1 MFLEGGTEGSGF
13 FSREEGVDVWT
24 GIGTGLGSGL
34 LFRSGEL
41 CPEAAL
47 AAVFPSPWAELGA
60 RELLASASRVPHP
73 LLQAPASSSGSF
85 ESMEPA

>member
-1 MFLEGGTEGSGF
+1 MSGQALAQ
-13 FSREEGVDVWT
+13 DW
-24 GIGTGLGSGL
+24 GLGFSSGL
-34 LFRSGEL
+34 EEL